1 MHQDYPWNPWQNN
14 PASGPATTAT
24 RDRDPVDLLHE
35 YVTRLNAVIARAQE
49 SAIEHALQQLD
60 RVPKP
65 THDDVAVAT
74 LLDRKRRELLEQFNV
89 VRHEIAAMPDLSLDD
104 WLAFFFTSAEL
115 AGSDAVTVVWNE
127 PPEGFPPVMA
137 VPVGQGAL
145 FRASMLE
152 LGISLAWVRELNH
165 LAPSGRGQAALEVS
179 TGTLTT
185 SGSPFFFEQSKRA
198 LDARTHG
205 APLACTFS
213 YDRARDVQEGMLLAV
228 KLNVRNL
235 SNDFLVLEEL
245 LTDHSYDQR
254 EVFRRPSLGKLVY
267 DEPSDRF
274 TYQSVAP
281 GVTGTPFHTAVLK
294 PGEERSTVVSLKMLD
309 GGDSWRR
316 FRLRYRRF
324 SPEDFKRMAY
334 VPMPKAMDQFP
345 PNVVYAPMAEAPQP
359 DKVDLLTIVLSPSVD
374 GPTDEASWYYPFHIG
389 RRPFSLEQAR
399 KRLPD
404 GGEPVH
410 FSRWQQAWV
419 LRTDGGCAL
428 VTQTRVTAY
437 PRVEAEAFV
446 LIDESEQR
454 VPVRFD
460 EAVLPAFK
468 SQPLGITDWESHGL
482 GLSVSLPKHKLTT
495 FFQELERLGCTLKL
509 TRNLLGRQSLHVT
522 P

>member
-1 MHQDYPWNPWQNN
+1 MNQDYPWNPWQNM
-14 PASGPATTAT
+14 PPSGGAAGAT
-24 RDRDPVDLLHE
+24 REKDPIDLLHE

-49 SAIEHALQQLD
+49 NAIEPALQQLE
-60 RVPKP
+60 RVPRP
-65 THDDVAVAT
+65 GHDEVAAAT

-89 VRHEIAAMPDLSLDD
+89 VRHEIAVLPGLGLDE
-104 WLAFFFTSAEL
+104 WLGYFFTSAEL
-115 AGSDAVTVVWNE
+115 SGSDAVVVVWHE
-127 PPEGFPPVMA
+127 PPEGFPPIMT
-137 VPVGQGAL
+137 VPLSQGAL
-145 FRASMLE
+145 YRASLQELAVPLE
-152 LGISLAWVRELNH
+152 WVREINH
-165 LAPSGRGQAALEVS
+165 MAPNGRGHAALEVA
-179 TGTLTT
+179 TQTLTL

-198 LDARTHG
+198 LDGFTHL
-205 APLACTFS
+205 APLSCTFT

-235 SNDFLVLEEL
+235 SQDFLVLEEL
-245 LTDHSYDQR
+245 STDHTYDQH

-267 DEPSDRF
+267 DEGTDRF

-281 GVTGTPFHTAVLK
+281 GVTGTPFHTAVLR
-294 PGEERSTVVSLKMLD
+294 PGEERTTVVNLKMLD

-316 FRLRYRRF
+316 FNLRYRRF
-324 SPEDFKRMAY
+324 AAQDFKRLAY

-345 PNVVYAPMAEAPQP
+345 PNVVYAPMSEAANP
-359 DKVDLLTIVLSPSVD
+359 DKVDLLTIVLSPGAD
-374 GPTDEASWYYPFHIG
+374 DAWHEASWYYPFHIG
-389 RRPFSLEQAR
+389 RRPFSLAQAR

-419 LRTDGGCAL
+419 LRTDSGCAL

-437 PRVEAEAFV
+437 TRVEAEAFV

-454 VPVRFD
+454 VPVRFED
-460 EAVLPAFK
+460 GVLPLFK
-468 SQPLGITDWESHGL
+468 ALPLGITDWESHGL

-495 FFQELERLGCTLKL
+495 FFQELERLGCSLRL
-509 TRNLLGRQSLHVT
+509 TRNLLGRQSLHVM